1 MEARG
6 QPGANADVI
15 LKILLPILVDTD
27 KIPAKISLAASA
39 LLLELSKRPN
49 NLCPLKHSEI
59 AVFIQEVTFYNLPLV
74 IVVKLEFFLLDSKTK
89 VLIFGHYQH
98 N

>member
-1 MEARG
+1 MDIFRQSELLASLKTWLGWMEARG
-6 QPGANADVI
+6 QPGANAEVI

-49 NLCPLKHSEI
+49 NLCPLKHTEI
-59 AVFIQEVTFYNLPLV
+59 AVFIQEVTCYNLPLL
-74 IVVKLEFFLLDSKTK
+74 VV
-89 VLIFGHYQH
+89 
-98 N
+98 